1 MMSIYPE
8 PSLKMFI
15 RCQISII
22 CRFNSML
29 LFILSEFNRSS
40 IPYAINTQKK
50 QKTLNEYLFKSRYI
64 VLANSRIMYD
74 NLHSLQLTSTI
85 YKLIYS
91 TVKSM
96 PQLSIFLLFLST
108 QIMDKEKVDPSE
120 EVEIL
125 LRFGHHPN
133 IITLRDVSK
142 TLLIYMTF
150 F

>member
-1 MMSIYPE
+1 
-8 PSLKMFI
+8 
-15 RCQISII
+15 
-22 CRFNSML
+22 
-29 LFILSEFNRSS
+29 
-40 IPYAINTQKK
+40 
-50 QKTLNEYLFKSRYI
+50 
-64 VLANSRIMYD
+64 MYD

-142 TLLIYMTF
+142 TTHLYDLLTTVNLMNTF
-150 F
+150 DLFFLNKL